1 MNKNLLPL
9 RNYILSINI
18 KRVIA
23 LAAIVLVC
31 YGQLN
36 AAIRYVNIN
45 ASGANNGTSW
55 ANAYTDFKTAV
66 DAAVSGDEIWV
77 AKGTYQTASGNSF
90 SMKNGV
96 KIYGGFN
103 GGELSLS
110 DRNFLSNP
118 TKLMGN
124 NQRVIYNS
132 SLNNTATI
140 DGFTITGGVTNA
152 GGAMY
157 NDNSSPIF
165 YNCTFTQNTA
175 TYGGAIGNYQSSP
188 TFYNCVFSQ
197 NTANYGGGVDNEQS
211 SPTFYN
217 CIFKENTAIDAG
229 DGIYNYSGT
238 ITLVNTTMVNNG
250 AYGFRNGS
258 GADLIIIKNSIIWD
272 NIDGGYT
279 ATNSLIKG
287 TNPAGAG
294 NINATNLTVNE
305 VFADAS
311 NLDYAL
317 NQNSIALNKGDN
329 ASFLGLGS
337 TTLDLAGNARVYKYN
352 NSGVIDLGAYEYQGD
367 PAVLPVTLVDFIA
380 KIEGNGVILQWQTAN
395 ETNNKGFIVYRKG
408 DVGEFI
414 SLSEINADNSST
426 VGYQRYQ
433 FADPKPLNGNNYY
446 KLVQVD
452 KDGEPTDLGT
462 RALSFSLS
470 TLSIQLYPNPTTSKV
485 FLNEEVE
492 GSFVLFNNIG
502 QKIANGTLAQLRSGW
517 DISSLQKGIYYFSIN
532 GNSYKILKQ

>member
-140 DGFTITGGVTNA
+140 DGFIITGGVTNA

>member
-9 RNYILSINI
+9 RNYVLSINI

-66 DAAVSGDEIWV
+66 DAAVIGDEIWV

-408 DVGEFI
+408 DVGEFV

>member
-433 FADPKPLNGNNYY
+433 FADPKPLNGDNYY

>member
-9 RNYILSINI
+9 RNYVLSINI

-66 DAAVSGDEIWV
+66 DAAVIGDEIWV

-140 DGFTITGGVTNA
+140 DGFIITGGVTNA

-287 TNPAGAG
+287 TNPTGAG

-408 DVGEFI
+408 DVGEFV

-433 FADPKPLNGNNYY
+433 FADQKPLNGNNYY

>member
-9 RNYILSINI
+9 RNYVLSINI

-408 DVGEFI
+408 DVGEFV

>member
-66 DAAVSGDEIWV
+66 DAAVIGDEIWV

-408 DVGEFI
+408 DVGEFV